1 MHALSLQDTNHM
13 NTSHNTTKHYAQIDF
28 MRAVLIALVI
38 LIHIVHFGNLYPA
51 AKSAILA
58 FIMPAFLVI
67 TGYLVNT
74 AKPVAAYAKYL
85 WRIILP
91 YTIMVTGYMILSLH
105 LPVRDGIEH
114 FDLPT
119 VCHTLFI
126 RPIGPYWF
134 LHAMT
139 VCGVLYY
146 AAFRSL
152 AQCSVATRLCAF
164 ATLLVC
170 TSQFTP
176 FLSLNNAAYY
186 FTGVAIRWSVGDFS
200 RISRGSLLAA
210 VPFGFFLFS
219 HGMHDWST
227 LWVFG
232 AVFCFFSLSTRL
244 YELSGHA
251 LRRTAEYIGR
261 NTLPIYIFH
270 PIFTMAAKFMLPIFA
285 FDPTGLAHAA
295 FTIALG
301 IGGGLAIA
309 FFLDKTRIAYI
320 FGKAKMLR

>member
-1 MHALSLQDTNHM
+1 MHTHLNA
-13 NTSHNTTKHYAQIDF
+13 TKHYAQIDF
-28 MRAVLIALVI
+28 MRAVLITLVI
-38 LIHIVHFGNLYPA
+38 LIHIVHFGSLYPA
-51 AKSAILA
+51 TKGAILA

-74 AKPVAAYAKYL
+74 CKPVAPYAMYL
-85 WRIILP
+85 WRIVLP
-91 YTIMVTGYMILSLH
+91 YVIMVTGYMILSLY
-105 LPVRDGIEH
+105 LPVRDGIER

-119 VCHTLFI
+119 VCHTIFI

-152 AQCSVATRLCAF
+152 AKCSVATRLFAF
-164 ATLLVC
+164 ATLLLC

-186 FTGVAIRWSVGDFS
+186 FTGVAIRWGIGDFS
-200 RISRGSLLAA
+200 RVSRGSLLAA
-210 VPFGFFLFS
+210 VPFAFFLAS
-219 HGMHDWST
+219 HSMHDWST

-232 AVFCFFSLSTRL
+232 AVFCFFSLCTRL
-244 YELSGHA
+244 HDMSGHA
-251 LRRTAEYIGR
+251 VRRTAEYIGR

-270 PIFTMAAKFMLPIFA
+270 PIFTMAAKFMLPLFA
-285 FDPTGLAHAA
+285 FDSTGLIHAA
-295 FTIALG
+295 VTVVMG
-301 IGGGLAIA
+301 IGGSLAMA
-309 FFLDKTRIAYI
+309 FVLDKTRLAYL

>member
-1 MHALSLQDTNHM
+1 MHTNR
-13 NTSHNTTKHYAQIDF
+13 NTTKHYAQIDF

-51 AKSAILA
+51 TKSAILA

-74 AKPVAAYAKYL
+74 DKPVAAYAKYL
-85 WRIILP
+85 WRIVLP
-91 YTIMVTGYMILSLH
+91 YTIMVTAYMLLSLR
-105 LPVRDGIEH
+105 LPVRDGIDR

-126 RPIGPYWF
+126 QPIGPYWF

-152 AQCSVATRLCAF
+152 ARCSTATRMCAF
-164 ATLLVC
+164 ATLMLC

-186 FTGVAIRWSVGDFS
+186 FTGVAIRWGIGDFS
-200 RISRGSLLAA
+200 RVSRGSLMAA
-210 VPFGFFLFS
+210 VPFAFFLAS
-219 HGMHDWST
+219 SGMHDWST
-227 LWVFG
+227 VWVLG
-232 AVFCFFSLSTRL
+232 AVFCFFSLCTRL
-244 YELSGHA
+244 HDVSGNA
-251 LRRTAEYIGR
+251 VRRTAEYIGR

-270 PIFTMAAKFMLPIFA
+270 PIFTMAAKIMLPFFA
-285 FDPTGLAHAA
+285 FDPTGIAHAVA
-295 FTIALG
+295 AVVLG
-301 IGGGLAIA
+301 IGGSLAIA
-309 FFLDKTRIAYI
+309 LFLDKTRLAIL
-320 FGKAKMLR
+320 FGKRRILR